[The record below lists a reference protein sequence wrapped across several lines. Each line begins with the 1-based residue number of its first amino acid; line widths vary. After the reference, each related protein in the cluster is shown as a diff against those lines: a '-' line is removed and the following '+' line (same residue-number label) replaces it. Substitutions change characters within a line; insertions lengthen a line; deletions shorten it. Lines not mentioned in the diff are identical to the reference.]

1 MRKIVLSVSRNSQV
15 RLERDAFLAQA
26 GGFAVAPA
34 LSIDSALQ
42 KIGTL
47 PFSAVILGSSLSL
60 EEKLRF
66 MTAVRGKK
74 RFPVISIQHNG
85 DADSGAD
92 VEIDGREPYQLLRAI
107 ERLAS

>member
-1 MRKIVLSVSRNSQV
+1 MLSVSRNSQV

-34 LSIDSALQ
+34 LSVESALQ

-47 PFSAVILGSSLSL
+47 PFSVVILGPSLSL
-60 EEKLRF
+60 AEKRRF
-66 MTAVRGKK
+66 VAATRGRKL
-74 RFPVISIQHNG
+74 FSVISIHHNG

-92 VEIDGREPYQLLRAI
+92 LEIDETGPYQLIRAI
-107 ERLAS
+107 ERLS